1 MKREETD
8 YTTTFQDAWPLK
20 SLDLP
25 QLFCQFF
32 SLMATHYLPTVSLT
46 QALDKFSQ
54 LENTAGFTE
63 NHYPAFWE
71 ELL

>member
-1 MKREETD
+1 
-8 YTTTFQDAWPLK
+8 
-20 SLDLP
+20 
-25 QLFCQFF
+25 
-32 SLMATHYLPTVSLT
+32 MATHYLPTVSLT
-46 QALDKFSQ
+46 QALDKFSH